1 MGSNLRVMSS
11 NPQVTCSNLRVMS
24 SNTRVT
30 SSHLWAIGSNPQVLS
45 LKTRVK
51 RLKTQIGILKVGENR

>member
-1 MGSNLRVMSS
+1 
-11 NPQVTCSNLRVMS
+11 MS

-45 LKTRVK
+45 LKTQVK
-51 RLKTQIGILKVGENR
+51 RLKTQVGILKVGQNR